1 MSGEVVLV
9 LRLLLAAALYGFLAL
24 ALRMLWLDLKQNTVE
39 AAKHKAPAIR
49 LEVRSPRQP
58 PMVRAYSRQELVV
71 GRDPNADVHISDL
84 NVAPRHA
91 ALIFQRGQWWLSDLG
106 SAKGTWLN
114 RAKLA
119 GPTVLMSGDEIK
131 CGRARVI
138 VTVGGPP
145 SRRPARGLRAPH
157 A

>member
-9 LRLLLAAALYGFLAL
+9 LRLLLALALYGFLTL
-24 ALRMLWLDLKQNTVE
+24 ALRMMWLELRQNAGGFAKNE
-39 AAKHKAPAIR
+39 APVIR
-49 LEVRSPRQP
+49 LEVRVPRQSP
-58 PMVRAYSRQELVV
+58 VVRAYSRQELVV
-71 GRDPNADVHISDL
+71 GRNPHADVHIADH
-84 NVAPRHA
+84 NVSPRHA
-91 ALIFQRGQWWLSDLG
+91 ALVFRRGQWWISDLG

-119 GPTVLMSGDEIK
+119 GPALLVSGDEIK
-131 CGRARVI
+131 CGHARVI